1 MNTKIQLG
9 WALLCLMSA
18 PLAAQQVSI
27 QAGAGSTTHAI
38 AAGYQGVR
46 LIITSPDGQVFEQR
60 QMGASANVFQIDTR
74 LMPDGHYNYRL
85 DFTVNGSSG
94 VADPRLAINADGRA
108 QSVRA
113 GTRAPAEQAGAFLI
127 HGGQV
132 YFPKAS
138 ARSDDQDVPRKSS
151 DRAPKDQVIPDDL
164 IVQGSACIGIDC
176 VNNESFGFDTI
187 RMKENNIRIKFEDT
201 SASAGFSTG
210 DWQLTA
216 NDSAS
221 GGLSKFSIED
231 ITASRVPF
239 TVEGAG
245 ITDSLYVDSSG
256 RIGFRT
262 NTPVLDLH
270 VTTNDTPAHRFEQSS
285 AGGFTAQT
293 WDVAGNEA
301 NFFVRDVTGGSRL
314 PFRIRPGAPTSSI
327 DISAL
332 GNVGIGTASPAVK
345 LDINKT
351 VAIESPEIA
360 LRVTN
365 RNFGIDSEAQP
376 EDFRFEVDSNGNV
389 NARGTISQLS
399 SRSAKEDFKTID
411 GDNLLAKVDAL
422 PISTWR
428 YLAAPDRHLGPVAE
442 DFHQAFGLGNTE
454 KMIAPADLAG
464 VALAA
469 VKALQDQV
477 QQRDTQILA
486 LERRLAELEAR
497 IAR

>member
-1 MNTKIQLG
+1 MMM
-9 WALLCLMSA
+9 LCLVSA
-18 PLAAQQVSI
+18 PLAAQQVAI
-27 QAGAGSTTHAI
+27 QAGGDAATHAV
-38 AAGYQGVR
+38 AAGYRGVR

-60 QMGASANVFQIDTR
+60 QTGASSNVFQIDTR
-74 LMPDGHYNYRL
+74 LMPDGHYSYRL
-85 DFTVNGSSG
+85 DFTVNGSTG
-94 VADPRLAINADGRA
+94 AADTRLAINADGRA
-108 QSVRA
+108 QSARP
-113 GTRAPAEQAGAFLI
+113 GTRAPAEQGGTFLI
-127 HGGQV
+127 QGGQV

-138 ARSDDQDVPRKSS
+138 ARSDDQDVPGKS
-151 DRAPKDQVIPDDL
+151 AGPVPKDQVFADDL
-164 IVQGSACIGIDC
+164 ITQGSACIGLDC

-201 SASAGFSTG
+201 SVGAFPTT

-221 GGLSKFSIED
+221 GGLNKFSIED
-231 ITASRVPF
+231 ITGARVPF
-239 TVEGAG
+239 TVEGSA
-245 ITDSLYVDSSG
+245 ITNSLYIDSTG

-262 NTPVLDLH
+262 GTPTLDLH
-270 VTTNDTPAHRFEQSS
+270 VATGDTPAHRFEQTGAS
-285 AGGFTAQT
+285 GFTAQT

-327 DISAL
+327 DINAL
-332 GNVGIGTASPAVK
+332 GNVGIGTASPWVK

-351 VAIESPEIA
+351 VAIASPEIA

-365 RNFGIDSEAQP
+365 SNFGADGGIHP

-399 SRSAKEDFKTID
+399 SRTAKEDFKAID

-442 DFHQAFGLGNTE
+442 DFHQAFGLGNTD

-477 QQRDTQILA
+477 QQRDAAILA